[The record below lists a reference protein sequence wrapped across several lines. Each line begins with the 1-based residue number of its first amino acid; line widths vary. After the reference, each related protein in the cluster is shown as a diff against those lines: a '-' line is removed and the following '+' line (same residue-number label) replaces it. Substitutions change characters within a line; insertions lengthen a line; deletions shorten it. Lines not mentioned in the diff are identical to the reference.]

1 MKRFILAA
9 AIATTAIAPAAAQAD
24 PTPFGNACTVK
35 NTVRFCPAT
44 ELNQRPTSFDG
55 TPIDADVTLP
65 ATGTGPWP
73 TIVMIHG
80 YGGSKTSYESNSDPT
95 PNGLNNISYAARGY
109 AVLTVSERGFGR
121 SCGHDPAT
129 RTAGCD
135 HGYVH
140 LMDTRYEAHDVQYL
154 LGRLVD
160 QGIADPA
167 ALGSLGGSYGGGAT
181 LELAYLKN
189 RVRNINGSY
198 SPWTSPANNT
208 PLSLKAG
215 FAMIPWS
222 NLASALTPNGR
233 YLDFD
238 STTSGLSTSPAGVGI
253 GSWISGLYSGGAGAG
268 WYVAKGGDPD
278 ADITT
283 WRDEIFA
290 GEPFTANALA
300 DLARV
305 SDYHSAYTISG
316 TPAPLLIQNGWTD
329 DLFPPAEALRVYQSQ
344 KAAGNNNVRLIF
356 NDVGHNRSQ
365 NPADAVDYTQS
376 QGKLFLD
383 NQLKGVAGGPA
394 AGSAAAMGMGCDGTH
409 VSGGPWT
416 ATSWEK
422 LHPGVVAYS
431 NTKSQ
436 TISRTPTLI
445 GGDKNTALALDSL
458 TGSAGACGQLTDMV
472 EPGVAT
478 YTLKSKGFTMLG
490 LPTVQAT
497 IKTTGKYGVIA
508 ARLWD
513 VNAGQRRMITRGVY
527 RLLDNQTGTITFQ
540 LHGNAYN
547 FAAGHTIKLEL
558 LPQDSPYYQN
568 TKGVFTVKV
577 SKLKLEIP
585 TREAKSSSK
594 GITTPVIS
602 KFKR

>member
-1 MKRFILAA
+1 MKRFVLAA
-9 AIATTAIAPAAAQAD
+9 VVAVSAIAPAAAQAD
-24 PTPFGNACTVK
+24 PTPFGNACSVQH
-35 NTVRFCPAT
+35 TVRFCPAT

-80 YGGSKTSYESNSDPT
+80 YGGSKTAYESGSDPT
-95 PNGLNNISYAARGY
+95 TNGLNNVSYAARGY
-109 AVLTVSERGFGR
+109 AVLTISERGFGR
-121 SCGHDPAT
+121 SCGHNILT
-129 RTAGCD
+129 RAIGCD

-140 LMDTRYEAHDVQYL
+140 LMDTRYEAHDAQYL
-154 LGRLVD
+154 LGTLVD

-167 ALGSLGGSYGGGAT
+167 ALGATGGSYGGGAT
-181 LELAYLKN
+181 LQLAYLKN
-189 RVRNINGSY
+189 RIRNTDGTY
-198 SPWTSPANNT
+198 SAWTSPTNHT

-215 FAMIPWS
+215 FAMVPWS

-238 STTSGLSTSPAGVGI
+238 SSTAGLSTTPAGVGI
-253 GSWISGLYSGGAGAG
+253 NSWISGLYSGGAGAG
-268 WYVAKGGDPD
+268 WYVDKGGDAA
-278 ADITT
+278 ADITA

-290 GEPFTANALA
+290 GEPFTSNALA
-300 DLARV
+300 DLAQV
-305 SDYHSAYTISG
+305 SNYHSAYTVSG
-316 TPAPLLIQNGWTD
+316 TPAALLIQNGWTD
-329 DLFPPAEALRVYQSQ
+329 DLFPPAEALRVYESQ

-365 NPADAVDYTQS
+365 NPADAVAYTQT
-376 QGKLFLD
+376 QGKLFFD
-383 NQLKGVAGGPA
+383 NQLKGIAGGPA
-394 AGSAAAMGMGCDGTH
+394 AGSAAAMGMGCDGTN
-409 VSGGPWT
+409 VSGGPWS

-422 LHPGVVAYS
+422 LHSGVVAYS

-436 TISRTPTLI
+436 TISRTPSLI

-458 TGSAGACGQLTDMV
+458 TGSAGACGQLADMV

-513 VNAGQRRMITRGVY
+513 VTGGQRRMITRGVY
-527 RLLDNQTGTITFQ
+527 RLLDNQSGTITFQ

-547 FAAGHTIKLEL
+547 FASGNTVKLEL

-585 TREAKSSSK
+585 TLEAKSSAK
-594 GITTPVIS
+594 GITSPVIS

>member
-1 MKRFILAA
+1 MKRFVLAVVVA
-9 AIATTAIAPAAAQAD
+9 VSAIAPAAAQAD
-24 PTPFGNACTVK
+24 PTPFGNACTAK

-44 ELNQRPTSFDG
+44 DLSQRPTSFDG
-55 TPIDADVTLP
+55 TPIDADVILP

-80 YGGSKTSYESNSDPT
+80 YGGNKTAYESNNDPT
-95 PNGLNNISYAARGY
+95 ANGLDANSYAARGY

-121 SCGHDPAT
+121 SCGHDPST
-129 RTAGCD
+129 RTTGCD

-140 LMDTRYEAHDVQYL
+140 LMDTRFEAHDVQYL
-154 LGRLVD
+154 LGKLVD
-160 QGIADPA
+160 EGIANPA
-167 ALGSLGGSYGGGAT
+167 ALGALGASYGGGAT

-189 RVRNINGSY
+189 RVRNTDGTFSA
-198 SPWTSPANNT
+198 WTSPTNHT

-215 FAMIPWS
+215 FAMVPWS
-222 NLASALTPNGR
+222 NLASALVPNGR

-238 STTSGLSTSPAGVGI
+238 SHTAGLSTTPAGVGI
-253 GSWISGLYSGGAGAG
+253 SSYISGLYNAGLASGWYTGAG
-268 WYVAKGGDPD
+268 VDPE
-278 ADITT
+278 ADLTT
-283 WRDEIFA
+283 WRNDIFA
-290 GEPFTANALA
+290 GEPFTPSAITNLGKI
-300 DLARV
+300 
-305 SDYHSAYTISG
+305 SNYHSGHSIGG
-316 TPAPLLIQNGWTD
+316 TPSALLLQNGWTD
-329 DLFPPAEALRVYQSQ
+329 DLFTPAESLRVYESE
-344 KAAGNNNVRLIF
+344 KAKGNNNVRLLF
-356 NDVGHNRSQ
+356 DDNGHARSQ
-365 NPADAVDYTQS
+365 NPADARSNLTLM
-376 QGKLFLD
+376 GKQFFD

-394 AGSAAAMGMGCDGTH
+394 AGSATAMGMGCDGNP
-409 VSGGPWT
+409 SGGPWS

-436 TISRTPTLI
+436 TISRTPSLI
-445 GGDKNTALALDSL
+445 GGDKNTALALDPL
-458 TGSAGACGQLTDMV
+458 TGSAQACGKVADMV

-478 YTLKSKGFTMLG
+478 YTLKSKGVTMLG

-527 RLLDNQTGTITFQ
+527 RLLDNQSGTITFQ
-540 LHGNAYN
+540 LHGNGYN
-547 FAAGHTIKLEL
+547 FASGHTIKLEL

-585 TREAKSSSK
+585 TLEAKSSAK
-594 GITTPVIS
+594 GITSPVIS